1 MNREIR
7 SLLSQLLTDLAET
20 RKTVCVDG
28 DCSYQHGFFSGYGL
42 AQSVVAELARRH
54 GLCFDLDE
62 GS

>member
-7 SLLSQLLTDLAET
+7 SLLSQLLTELAET

-42 AQSVVAELARRH
+42 AQSVVADLAGRH
-54 GLCFDLDE
+54 GLEIDHD
-62 GS
+62 